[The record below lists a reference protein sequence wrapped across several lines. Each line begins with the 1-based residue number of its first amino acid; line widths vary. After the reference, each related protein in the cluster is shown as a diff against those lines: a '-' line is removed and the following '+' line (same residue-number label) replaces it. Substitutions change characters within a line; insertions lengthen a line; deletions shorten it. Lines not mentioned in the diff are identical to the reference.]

1 MAKRIFLAIVLFF
14 SFPVHTLE
22 AKDGPTSPA
31 VSLAVESSVS
41 SEVVQGDDNE
51 IRIPAKEAHDNP
63 QKWVNI
69 ILGFILAFSAV
80 GLAVIAIIIRKSKK

>member
-1 MAKRIFLAIVLFF
+1 MAKRIFLAIVLFL

-22 AKDGPTSPA
+22 AKDNSVFSVT
-31 VSLAVESSVS
+31 SLAMESSAS
-41 SEVVQGDDNE
+41 SEVIEGDDE
-51 IRIPAKEAHDNP
+51 VRVPAKEAHDNP

-80 GLAVIAIIIRKSKK
+80 GLIAIAIIIRKSKK